1 MLIANGGRQRNS
13 ASEDIR
19 GAIFAA
25 RFSQQLLRGL
35 PLDRLGWSETS
46 SITVPPGHAISPAR
60 RSRMKA
66 SPAVVPAG
74 GWPAGT
80 TIPVD
85 EPPDFRFRL
94 TPLRDDR
101 LRSQLE
107 HPEHLQPPLPAF
119 DANDPLR
126 TYHEV
131 AGRHAEL
138 ALGPTELLRLLVF
151 RSNLGVIRFE
161 AEGQSHEVV
170 HELYSM
176 DGPDST
182 EGGAYTIHRSSLAL
196 SPELVGPKLEVVAD
210 G

>member
-1 MLIANGGRQRNS
+1 
-13 ASEDIR
+13 
-19 GAIFAA
+19 
-25 RFSQQLLRGL
+25 
-35 PLDRLGWSETS
+35 
-46 SITVPPGHAISPAR
+46 
-60 RSRMKA
+60 MKA

-80 TIPVD
+80 TIPAD
-85 EPPDFRFRL
+85 KQPDFRFRL
-94 TPLRDDR
+94 DGLRDDR
-101 LRSQLE
+101 LRSELE

-119 DANDPLR
+119 DAADPLR

-131 AGRHAEL
+131 AARHAEL

-151 RSNLGVIRFE
+151 RSNLGVVRFE

-176 DGPDST
+176 DAPDST
-182 EGGAYTIHRSSLAL
+182 KGGVYTVHRASLAL
-196 SPELVGPKLEVVAD
+196 STDLVGPSLEVVAD